1 MRHEVSVPGL
11 ISQKNVLQIRWRMK
25 YITKNT
31 YYIVLPWVKSYFCE
45 FSKWWPTTICSGLA
59 RLGSTAGFI

>member
-11 ISQKNVLQIRWRMK
+11 ISQKNVLQISWSMK

-31 YYIVLPWVKSYFCE
+31 YYIVFLWVKSYFC
-45 FSKWWPTTICSGLA
+45 A
-59 RLGSTAGFI
+59 FIK

>member
-1 MRHEVSVPGL
+1 MRHAVSVPGL

-45 FSKWWPTTICSGLA
+45 FNK
-59 RLGSTAGFI
+59 